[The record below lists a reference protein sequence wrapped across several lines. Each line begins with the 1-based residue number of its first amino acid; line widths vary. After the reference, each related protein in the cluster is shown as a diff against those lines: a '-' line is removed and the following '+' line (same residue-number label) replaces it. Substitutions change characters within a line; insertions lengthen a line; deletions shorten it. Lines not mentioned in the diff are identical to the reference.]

1 MKNLDETIKYHEELA
16 EVFRKRMDYYKI
28 QKMKE
33 YIPAAKECTK
43 EHEQLA
49 EWLKELKAYR
59 ELFESPEE
67 AKRTL
72 EQLMV

>member
-1 MKNLDETIKYHEELA
+1 MKNLDEIIKYHEEMIEA
-16 EVFRKRMDYYKI
+16 FRKRMNYFKS
-28 QKMKE
+28 QKKE
-33 YIPAAKECTK
+33 EYVSFAKDCIK
-43 EHEQLA
+43 ENEQYV